1 MDSETILAI
10 TKLVRARSAVRARMA
25 EGDPRERLGAQRA
38 LEQFAKDLEVM
49 SRFAASP
56 AEEGRE

>member
-1 MDSETILAI
+1 
-10 TKLVRARSAVRARMA
+10 MA

-56 AEEGRE
+56 AEERRE